1 MGWRLALSGPGWAT
15 EGYTSVDGRTKRRG
29 GMKPRVQP
37 GPAVMIEQTVREL
50 LDEKV
55 VLDIEGIDRLYLNL
69 YQPML
74 QTGGGVATFFKGHR
88 GAKVASTVLMAPMSH
103 AFVKSIQDFATR
115 EGVEIVPFA
124 PHQRKDDVTQ
134 QRLANFSR
142 PEGVLYIGK
151 AQERFAS
158 FRVIKKISEH
168 TGQPYP
174 WLTRS
179 AVMCNHYYFYLVDA
193 DFGPL
198 FIKFASYFPYTARV
212 CLNGHEYAKR
222 QLTKEGIAFEA
233 LDNGVLSC
241 ADPVRLQQILTEL
254 TETKIAALVAKWR
267 ARLPDPFT
275 AADHAAGFNP
285 QLSILQ
291 AEFSRT
297 QVFDRPLSGRHLF
310 EEVIRENL
318 DLGRPEKVSLI
329 FNRRITKRTP
339 GTFHTRVITQGV
351 IPSLHVSYKSSKIK
365 QYFKEGRA
373 LRTETTINNT
383 RDVGIGRNLNNLPA
397 LRAIGFAA
405 NRRLLDVETIA
416 QDCFLAEGVFDQV
429 TQPQVVAGQRAA
441 GLHFDDPRVLALFTT
456 LCLFLTQPDGFRHAS
471 LRDWMAQALGVP
483 IAAYSTGR
491 MTYDLRRLR
500 LHGLIERIPQSH
512 RYRVTDLG
520 LRVALFFTK
529 VHSRILR
536 PGLSQLFDGCPKAP
550 HRPIATAMGRLQQAF
565 TDLFDQAK
573 LAPLQT

>member
-1 MGWRLALSGPGWAT
+1 
-15 EGYTSVDGRTKRRG
+15 
-29 GMKPRVQP
+29 
-37 GPAVMIEQTVREL
+37 MIGQTVREVL
-50 LDEKV
+50 EGKV

-88 GAKVASTVLMAPMSH
+88 GAKVASTTLMAPMTH
-103 AFVKSIQDFATR
+103 TFVKAIHDFAQH
-115 EGVEIVPFA
+115 EGVEIVAFDKG
-124 PHQRKDDVTQ
+124 QRKDEVTRE
-134 QRLANFSR
+134 RLKTFGAS
-142 PEGVLYIGK
+142 EGVLYIGT
-151 AQERFAS
+151 AQERFAT
-158 FRVIKKISEH
+158 FRVTKKISVH

-179 AVMCNHYYFYLVDA
+179 TVMCNHYYFYLVDE

-222 QLTKEGIAFEA
+222 QLAKEGIAFEA

-241 ADPVRLQQILTEL
+241 ADPVRLQQILDEL
-254 TETKIAALVAKWR
+254 DETKIEALVRKWLS
-267 ARLPDPFT
+267 RLPDPFT

-285 QLSILQ
+285 KLSILQ

-310 EEVIRENL
+310 EEIIRENL
-318 DLGRPEKVSLI
+318 DLGRPSKVSLI
-329 FNRRITKRTP
+329 FNRRINKRTP
-339 GTFHTRVITQGV
+339 GTFHTRVVTQGV
-351 IPSLHVSYKSSKIK
+351 IPSLHVSYKLSKIK

-383 RDVGIGRNLNNLPA
+383 HDFGVGRSLTNLPA
-397 LRAIGFAA
+397 LRAIGFNA
-405 NRRLLDVETIA
+405 NRRLLEVETLS
-416 QDCFLAEGVFDQV
+416 QDCTLAEGVFDQV
-429 TQPQVVAGQRAA
+429 THPQICNDQRVAGLR
-441 GLHFDDPRVLALFTT
+441 FDDARVLALLQV
-456 LCLFLTQPDGFRHAS
+456 LCLFLGLPEGFRNAS
-471 LRDWMAQALGVP
+471 MRDWMAQALAVP
-483 IAAYSTGR
+483 VDAYSPGR

-500 LHGLIERIPQSH
+500 LHGLIERIPHSH
-512 RYRVTDLG
+512 RYQVTDLG
-520 LRVALFFTK
+520 IRVALFFTK

-550 HRPIATAMGRLQQAF
+550 NRPIATAMHRLNQAF
-565 TDLFDQAK
+565 AALFDQAK
-573 LAPLQT
+573 LEPCKI